1 MNLTRYEQ
9 ETIINFNEEEATAS
23 VYTHNNAL
31 RHRLEKLDQARPE
44 ECEPGKISHGGQA
57 VEYIVPK
64 SWIRINPTRQLTD
77 EQRTA
82 MAETARKRFGNSK
95 PKGIALELADDGTGK
110 GKDTS
115 LIENP

>member
-31 RHRLEKLDQARPE
+31 RHRLEKLAQTRPG
-44 ECEPGKISHGGQA
+44 ECEPGKTTSHGGQA

-64 SWIRINPTRQLTD
+64 
-77 EQRTA
+77 
-82 MAETARKRFGNSK
+82 
-95 PKGIALELADDGTGK
+95 KGCDIK
-110 GKDTS
+110 S
-115 LIENP
+115 HP